1 MTTLTPFTITYTSV
15 PQWYTITFST
25 TWPTVY
31 INSTSFAIKN
41 HPWNANWVD
50 ISENWKKAL
59 TTVDYTRCTSP
70 SPAGLTRDQW
80 IDAVRALYV

>member
-50 ISENWKKAL
+50 ISENWKKASRRW
-59 TTVDYTRCTSP
+59 TIR
-70 SPAGLTRDQW
+70 G
-80 IDAVRALYV
+80 ALLLLLPV